1 MRFSVWPSP
10 YRPFEE
16 TVSIV
21 ALCERLG
28 WHATYVADH
37 FMPNGADGAPLRGD
51 VLEALATMAA
61 LAASTSRI
69 RLGTLV
75 ASATYR
81 HPAVFAKAMTTLD
94 QISAGRVI
102 AGLGAGWQEN
112 EHASYGIELGS
123 IPQRID
129 RFSEYVEVVDSMLAN
144 ETTTFEGAHYSLHDA
159 PCDPRPVQS
168 PLPILLGVRGKR
180 RTMAIAARHAQ
191 IWNAW
196 CSPASLADCNAV
208 LDGHCEAIGRDPS
221 SLSRSTQALL
231 YLSRDQSWLA
241 PHRAESP
248 DNPPIVG
255 TPEEVV
261 DIVAAYREAGC
272 DELIVPCFTLG
283 NAARTLG
290 HARAVQPRG
299 GAAFLL
305 TDRTRLMFC

>member
-16 TVSIV
+16 TAGTV

-28 WHATYVADH
+28 WHAAYVADH
-37 FMPNGADGAPLRGD
+37 FMPNGPDATPLRGD
-51 VLEALATMAA
+51 VLEALATLSG
-61 LAASTSRI
+61 LAARTSRI

-81 HPAVFAKAMTTLD
+81 HPAVFSKAMATLD
-94 QISAGRVI
+94 QISGGRAI

-112 EHASYGIELGS
+112 EHASYGIDLGT
-123 IPQRID
+123 IPARID
-129 RFSEYVEVVDSMLAN
+129 RFGEYVEIVASMLTN
-144 ETTTFEGAHYSLHDA
+144 ETTTFEGSYFSLHDA

-180 RTMAIAARHAQ
+180 RTMAIAARRAQ
-191 IWNAW
+191 VWNAW
-196 CSPASLADCNAV
+196 CSPASLAECNQV
-208 LDGHCEAIGRDPS
+208 LDAHCEAIGRDPKT
-221 SLSRSTQALL
+221 LSRSTQALV
-231 YLSRDQSWLA
+231 YLSRDESWLE

-255 TPEEVV
+255 TPNEVV

-283 NAARTLG
+283 DAERSRDTLELFSQEVAQ
-290 HARAVQPRG
+290 HFA
-299 GAAFLL
+299 
-305 TDRTRLMFC
+305 D